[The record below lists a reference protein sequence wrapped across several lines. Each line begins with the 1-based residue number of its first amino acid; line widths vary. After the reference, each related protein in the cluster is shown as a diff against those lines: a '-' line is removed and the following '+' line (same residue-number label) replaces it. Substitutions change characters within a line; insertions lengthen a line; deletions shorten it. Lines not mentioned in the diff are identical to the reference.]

1 MRRKGRMGRWLA
13 LGALAG
19 LALGA
24 PGRALAERNGTY
36 AAVEPS
42 DADVAGSTL
51 RLWGRVCAVDGQ
63 TRMEGEGGARIS
75 LDDIAQGRIQRGR
88 QPTPVYYE
96 AVGGSHGCVL
106 RLLEVVS
113 VLPE

>member
-1 MRRKGRMGRWLA
+1 MGRAMARWGRWMA

-24 PGRALAERNGTY
+24 PGWAADRTGSY

-42 DADVAGSTL
+42 DADVAHGTL

-63 TRMEGEGGARIS
+63 TRMEGEGGVRIS
-75 LDDIAQGRIQRGR
+75 LEDIAQGRIQRGH
-88 QPTPVYYE
+88 QPTAVYYE
-96 AVGGSHGCVL
+96 AAGGSRGCVL
-106 RLLEVVS
+106 RLLEVADAV
-113 VLPE
+113 PE